1 MSSCRPSSTARR
13 HVRSARAPRDV
24 RDRDLERGG
33 RPARCSP
40 GAPSVPPGRA
50 RRLGAEART
59 FDGRASRSA
68 VPRDSAHPEPGRAV
82 GDCVR
87 GSLGVRATRLVPGG
101 TPHPPHVRPRRR
113 ALGVHR
119 VTAHASRRTP
129 RSRPPDARAREP
141 HGSPRRRA
149 CEHRRAET
157 DRLRDAR
164 SWTQRFDLV
173 ESFLLRRLDRSGA
186 PEPSLDWA
194 WAHLRR
200 TGGSIPIRALADDLG
215 WSHRRL
221 IVRFR
226 EQIGV
231 APKTFA
237 RLVRFDRAV
246 SALQAGR
253 GLAETAFATGYFDQ
267 AHMTRDFRE
276 LAGTTPASFAAATLE
291 SGGIAA

>member
-1 MSSCRPSSTARR
+1 MRLETYETETSTVEVARRAAHAALRPYLLAEPEGWAQTRGRSTAELRE
-13 HVRSARAPRDV
+13 VPFPGIPLILNLGAPWAIASADRSAFEPHDSFLAGLHTRPTFV
-24 RDRDLERGG
+24 RGAERWACIEL
-33 RPARCSP
+33 RLTP
-40 GAPSVPPGRA
+40 
-50 RRLGAEART
+50 LGA
-59 FDGRASRSA
+59 
-68 VPRDSAHPEPGRAV
+68 
-82 GDCVR
+82 
-87 GSLGVRATRLVPGG
+87 
-101 TPHPPHVRPRRR
+101 
-113 ALGVHR
+113 HR
-119 VTAHASRRTP
+119 VLGLPMHGLENRTVP
-129 RSRPPDARAREP
+129 LDDVLANTGEL
-141 HGSPRRRA
+141 
-149 CEHRRAET
+149 T

-246 SALQAGR
+246 SALRAGR

>member
-1 MSSCRPSSTARR
+1 MRLETYETETSSVEVARRAAHPALRPYLLAEPEGWAQTRGRSTAELRE
-13 HVRSARAPRDV
+13 VPFPGIPLILNLGAPWAIASADRSAFEPHDSFLAGLHTRPTFV
-24 RDRDLERGG
+24 RGAERWACIEL
-33 RPARCSP
+33 RLTP
-40 GAPSVPPGRA
+40 
-50 RRLGAEART
+50 LGA
-59 FDGRASRSA
+59 
-68 VPRDSAHPEPGRAV
+68 
-82 GDCVR
+82 
-87 GSLGVRATRLVPGG
+87 
-101 TPHPPHVRPRRR
+101 
-113 ALGVHR
+113 HR
-119 VTAHASRRTP
+119 VLGLPMHELENRTVP
-129 RSRPPDARAREP
+129 LDDVLANTGEL
-141 HGSPRRRA
+141 
-149 CEHRRAET
+149 T

-246 SALQAGR
+246 SALRAGR

>member
-1 MSSCRPSSTARR
+1 VRLETYETETSSVEVARRAAHPALRPYLLAEPEGWAQTRGRSTAELRE
-13 HVRSARAPRDV
+13 VPFPGIPLILNLGAPWAIASADRSAFEPHDSFLAGLHTRPTFV
-24 RDRDLERGG
+24 RGAERWACIEL
-33 RPARCSP
+33 RLTP
-40 GAPSVPPGRA
+40 
-50 RRLGAEART
+50 LGA
-59 FDGRASRSA
+59 
-68 VPRDSAHPEPGRAV
+68 
-82 GDCVR
+82 
-87 GSLGVRATRLVPGG
+87 
-101 TPHPPHVRPRRR
+101 
-113 ALGVHR
+113 HR
-119 VTAHASRRTP
+119 VLGLPMHELENCTVPLDDVLANTG
-129 RSRPPDARAREP
+129 EL
-141 HGSPRRRA
+141 
-149 CEHRRAET
+149 T

-246 SALQAGR
+246 SALRAGR